1 MFPEDVTDLEAGAF
15 PPLSDLSNACLSE
28 AVISSELLECF
39 KPAFCILSM
48 SAESEIFNTFAK
60 SFTVKAKI
68 TSF

>member
-1 MFPEDVTDLEAGAF
+1 
-15 PPLSDLSNACLSE
+15 
-28 AVISSELLECF
+28 
-39 KPAFCILSM
+39 M